1 MALLG
6 ASAVATAGV
15 QTTPAAAPFPGPLP
29 GRPHTLSPLG
39 AAVGTHP
46 RQLVFQMTFVTGG
59 APVSQGPAKN
69 QGSPGAGHSSG
80 HLVYQ
85 EVSLCAIRVFS
96 LSFFLIFIKGP
107 ESLCATRVFFF
118 FFF

>member
-39 AAVGTHP
+39 LP
-46 RQLVFQMTFVTGG
+46 W
-59 APVSQGPAKN
+59 APTP
-69 QGSPGAGHSSG
+69 GSS
-80 HLVYQ
+80 
-85 EVSLCAIRVFS
+85 FS
-96 LSFFLIFIKGP
+96 
-107 ESLCATRVFFF
+107 R
-118 FFF
+118 